1 MLTYYDILGVSS
13 KADQNEIKEAYRKL
27 QKKYHPDVYQGGDL
41 ELATEKIKQ
50 VNEAYSVL
58 SDETKKAE
66 YDQRMFGVMPQS
78 SQPSYEQAYYAQQKA
93 QQRYYEQQ
101 QAGERNYAQQKA
113 QQDKVNQ
120 EFFDRMWK
128 IYYQQPQQKEQEPQP
143 DYSNPFNR
151 PIGNLLKYL
160 ALFMGISLLLRFMG
174 FPIFFMLF

>member
-1 MLTYYDILGVSS
+1 MLTYYDILGVSNR
-13 KADQNEIKEAYRKL
+13 ADQNEIKEAYRKL
-27 QKKYHPDVYQGGDL
+27 QKKYHPDVYQGGDI

-66 YDQRMFGVMPQS
+66 YDQRMFGVIPQS
-78 SQPSYEQAYYAQQKA
+78 NAQPSYQQSFYAQQKAQQQYYEQQQA

-101 QAGERNYAQQKA
+101 KA
-113 QQDKVNQ
+113 QQDRANQ
-120 EFFDRMWK
+120 EFFDSLWK
-128 IYYQQPQQKEQEPQP
+128 IYYQQPGQKKQEP

-151 PIGNLLKYL
+151 PISNLLKYV